1 MEKIIKFWHSIY
13 GNITLLVLTG
23 IAVIAIAVSTLVL
36 SMSKR
41 AFTETYAKSQ
51 EKVFDEVEKE
61 LIDLNDKLQNIA
73 DAIDT
78 SWAFRLYFDNDRELD
93 NTQNFQNI
101 YQMEKDLDESKASE
115 LERLN
120 ILIFGMNGKH
130 YLSRTET
137 ISLTDDEIME
147 SEPFKNAVNTESIK
161 YTFSKDAYTATSKN
175 SNAIVA
181 SKALYYNENKDVY
194 AVMLVTLTEDDIKD
208 YYDYFVSDYSAF
220 YMISDEGVV
229 ICSSQSGVAGNVI
242 ADEWYIDALKRQS
255 ENRWI
260 ASKDGKS
267 YTIMKKELPYLGCSI
282 YGLIDNDKAL
292 DNLYDM
298 PRLIFLCVIIGIII
312 LLACVLVSR
321 RTLKPL
327 SQLVDKMSMVKN
339 GEFNQYM
346 PVEGAEEVKEL
357 ATTYNYM
364 IDDIRSYIDEL
375 IKTQNERRKAE
386 IKALSMQINPH
397 YVYNTL
403 ASIKWLVYQNNQ
415 EKTVATIDAFIQ
427 LLRNTISN
435 TDEFITIGQ
444 EIDNLKNYVL
454 INKTRYGDFVT
465 VEYYVSHECEDCLL
479 PKMILQPFIENAFF
493 HAFPSGM
500 KGTIEV
506 FVRIN
511 QKDMEI
517 KIADDGVGMRQEAAT
532 KAVVQET
539 KGEHYSGIG
548 IHNVH
553 ERLKLIYGNE
563 YGVRIESGENK
574 GTIVKITLPVKR
586 RNAE

>member
-1 MEKIIKFWHSIY
+1 
-13 GNITLLVLTG
+13 
-23 IAVIAIAVSTLVL
+23 
-36 SMSKR
+36 
-41 AFTETYAKSQ
+41 
-51 EKVFDEVEKE
+51 
-61 LIDLNDKLQNIA
+61 
-73 DAIDT
+73 
-78 SWAFRLYFDNDRELD
+78 
-93 NTQNFQNI
+93 
-101 YQMEKDLDESKASE
+101 
-115 LERLN
+115 
-120 ILIFGMNGKH
+120 
-130 YLSRTET
+130 
-137 ISLTDDEIME
+137 
-147 SEPFKNAVNTESIK
+147 
-161 YTFSKDAYTATSKN
+161 
-175 SNAIVA
+175 
-181 SKALYYNENKDVY
+181 
-194 AVMLVTLTEDDIKD
+194 
-208 YYDYFVSDYSAF
+208 
-220 YMISDEGVV
+220 
-229 ICSSQSGVAGNVI
+229 VAGNVI

-454 INKTRYGDFVT
+454 INQTRYGDFVA
-465 VEYYVSHECEDCLL
+465 VEYYVSHDCADCLL

>member
-23 IAVIAIAVSTLVL
+23 IVVIAIAVSTLVL

-454 INKTRYGDFVT
+454 INQTRYGDFVA
-465 VEYYVSHECEDCLL
+465 VEYYVSHDCADCLL